1 MSKKGIILML
11 GAAIAAGFA
20 GYKVG
25 SKKHYCSLCDGSEF
39 EVDDEELEEQADED
53 DVQAAEAETRRIITK
68 QMLGEIRDNGKL
80 PVFRKLDQE
89 AMDELIGKV
98 RPELLAYIMCCGSDD

>member
-1 MSKKGIILML
+1 MSNKGIILML
-11 GAAIAAGFA
+11 GAAIVAGFA

-25 SKKHYCSLCDGSEF
+25 SKKHYCSLCDGPEF
-39 EVDDEELEEQADED
+39 EVDNEKLEEQADED

>member
-1 MSKKGIILML
+1 MSKKGIIFML

-20 GYKVG
+20 GYKIG
-25 SKKHYCSLCDGSEF
+25 TKKHYCSLCDGPEF

-53 DVQAAEAETRRIITK
+53 DVQTAEEETRRIITK

>member
-1 MSKKGIILML
+1 MKKL
-11 GAAIAAGFA
+11 
-20 GYKVG
+20 VC
-25 SKKHYCSLCDGSEF
+25 KKCGNEVLPEKDKALKKEYPYYCSFCDGPEF
-39 EVDDEELEEQADED
+39 EVDDELGELEDED